1 MEKKSIGKLLVGEWN
16 TKTVV
21 GVALGAILFAVNIVF
36 IQVPIFTQ
44 VQLSL
49 APLVVVIVGGMFGPL
64 ACGISMM
71 IGNFLADMI
80 GGWGFWFDWTLA
92 DLVYGF
98 IIGLLPVYGAKSAR
112 AFSPKSR

>member
-49 APLVVVIVGGMFGPL
+49 APLVVVIVGGMFGSL

-92 DLVYGF
+92 DLD
-98 IIGLLPVYGAKSAR
+98 
-112 AFSPKSR
+112 